1 MLCRR
6 SVLGAALL
14 AVIAAGGVAA
24 GAERDGLTKE
34 GLQRLYMAYL
44 ADEGYRP
51 SIDEDGDIQFKR
63 EGYTLYI
70 GVDAEDTEFFRVFNA
85 NIWEIESADELARAR
100 MAADHATRVTKVS
113 KVFLT
118 SDLKDVWVS
127 TELFLARP
135 EDFKPVFE
143 RSLRALD
150 YARNEFLKRMKE

>member
-1 MLCRR
+1 
-6 SVLGAALL
+6 
-14 AVIAAGGVAA
+14 
-24 GAERDGLTKE
+24 
-34 GLQRLYMAYL
+34 MAYL

-127 TELFLARP
+127 TELFVARP
-135 EDFKPVFE
+135 EDFKAVFE